1 MKIIQKNYTNKTI
14 KEGDVAPWSILKD
27 LNKNKRK
34 EQRSRKRDYIFI
46 RGRIV
51 KRLHFFVRPF
61 SSIFI
66 CFHPYSSTFIHFNRF
81 HSLSTTFIHFHTLST
96 TLIFFHLFSTTFIH
110 CHMVAFFSFFQM
122 RLKGTLESL
131 NLYEFPKKKTPNE
144 LWPPIAS
151 SDWWDVQKLK
161 WNCKLSLSTYINEQ
175 NFHLIEIFILSND

>member
-110 CHMVAFFSFFQM
+110 CHMVAFFFHFFKCV
-122 RLKGTLESL
+122 LKELL
-131 NLYEFPKKKTPNE
+131 NLSICMNFRRKK
-144 LWPPIAS
+144 LQMSFGPP
-151 SDWWDVQKLK
+151 LP
-161 WNCKLSLSTYINEQ
+161 
-175 NFHLIEIFILSND
+175 HLIDGMSKN